1 MRNLYSDKELKK
13 FKRNWPDKR
22 VSNNLIERIYTS
34 RLLGQ
39 NPNLVLHGGGNT
51 SFKDT
56 IKDFDNIVH
65 KVIFIKGSGSDLAS
79 IEKKDFPAVKLEPLL
94 KIVKKTSLSDD
105 KMVSYLSKNLILML
119 LSMLIHFFLIKQKT
133 LVF

>member
-13 FKRNWPDKR
+13 FKKNWPDKR

-56 IKDFDNIVH
+56 FKDFDNIVH

-79 IEKKDFPAVKLEPLL
+79 IEKKTFL
-94 KIVKKTSLSDD
+94 
-105 KMVSYLSKNLILML
+105 L
-119 LSMLIHFFLIKQKT
+119 LS
-133 LVF
+133 